1 MKISFE
7 SCAKL
12 MMFETIM
19 IIEKGKG
26 VNIIH
31 VYAWDPLQERTGIFL
46 SKQKKKARFSTT
58 CENITFSME
67 NISSIICPHRYLYD
81 KLLFWFS

>member
-1 MKISFE
+1 MIFDVFLNRTYSNMKMSFE

-12 MMFETIM
+12 MMFETII

-26 VNIIH
+26 VNIIY

-46 SKQKKKARFSTT
+46 SKQKKKARFTTT
-58 CENITFSME
+58 CEK
-67 NISSIICPHRYLYD
+67 Y
-81 KLLFWFS
+81 KLLWKILLQ